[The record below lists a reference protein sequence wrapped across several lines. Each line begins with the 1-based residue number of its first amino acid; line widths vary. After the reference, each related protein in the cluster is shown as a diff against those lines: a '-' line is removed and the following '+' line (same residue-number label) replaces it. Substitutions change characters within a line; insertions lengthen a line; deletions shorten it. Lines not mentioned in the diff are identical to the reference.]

1 MSSDALRLR
10 LSGAELE
17 RLAALHGLA
26 ILDQPRNLDL
36 DGMARL
42 TSYVCGTP
50 VAVVNVMDAD
60 RQWQAAA
67 YGTEP
72 IQVTRSQSMCARS
85 FESTDVTYVPD
96 ATMDERFADN
106 PHVTGELENIRLY
119 VAAPLVLSS
128 GHSIGTLCA
137 YGPEPAELTGLQIDR
152 LRDLAAMTVR
162 MLELRKAAGALALAA
177 ARDPLTGLPNRTMF
191 EDALHRAFERRLRGG
206 TAPGVLFLDLN
217 GFKSVNDR
225 FGHAAGDA
233 VLRIVTERLLD
244 SVRATDVLSRYG
256 GDEFVVLVED
266 ATAESLDLLAHRL
279 HQALSQ
285 PVEVAGEQVGVV
297 SASIGMAVPEGAQD
311 TPAALLARAD
321 AEMYQ
326 RKPAADQGA

>member
-1 MSSDALRLR
+1 MPPEALRLL
-10 LSGAELE
+10 LSQAELE
-17 RLAALHGLA
+17 RLAALHGLS

-50 VAVVNVMDAD
+50 VAVINLIDAD

-72 IQVTRSQSMCARS
+72 SQVARSQSMCDRS
-85 FESTDVTYVPD
+85 IESDDVTYVPD
-96 ATMDERFADN
+96 ATLDERFADN
-106 PHVTGELENIRLY
+106 PHVTGELEHIRLY
-119 VAAPLVLSS
+119 VAAPLVLAS
-128 GHSIGTLCA
+128 GHTVGTLCA
-137 YGPEPAELTGLQIDR
+137 YGPEPAELTGLQVDR
-152 LRDLAAMTVR
+152 LRDLAALTVR

-191 EDALHRAFERRLRGG
+191 EDALHRAFARRRRGG

-217 GFKSVNDR
+217 GFKAVNDR

-244 SVRATDVLSRYG
+244 SVRDSDVLSRYG

-266 ATAESLDLLAHRL
+266 ATPEALDLLAHRL
-279 HQALSQ
+279 HQALSG
-285 PVEVAGEQVGVV
+285 PIEVEGEQMGVV
-297 SASIGMAVPEGAQD
+297 GASIGVAMPEGSQD
-311 TPAALLARAD
+311 TAVALLARAD
-321 AEMYQ
+321 AAMYQ
-326 RKPAADQGA
+326 RKPAAEPSA